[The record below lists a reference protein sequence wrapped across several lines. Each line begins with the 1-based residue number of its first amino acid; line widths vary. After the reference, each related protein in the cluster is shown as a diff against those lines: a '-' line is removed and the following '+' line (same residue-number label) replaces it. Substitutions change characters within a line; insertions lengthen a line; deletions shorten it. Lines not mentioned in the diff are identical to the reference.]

1 MSHRFREPFFTGAAA
16 RRGYH
21 HGNLKDALV
30 EAARVL
36 IAERGATGFTLA
48 EAAKLAGV
56 TPAAPYRHF
65 NDRNALI
72 CELAR
77 RGFDAF
83 GARLAQ
89 AWDDGRPSPIAA
101 LWRMGEAYLEFARE
115 EPGFYAA
122 MFGDARILC
131 EEPAIASSRAA
142 LDALRAAAATVLGGT
157 GASGADG
164 RQLGAQIWAVA
175 HGVASLANAG
185 HFVDAAQEGD
195 PKAILGASVAALI
208 EKALRDQPRTN
219 VK

>member
-1 MSHRFREPFFTGAAA
+1 MIHRHRAPFFAAAA

-21 HGNLKDALV
+21 HGALKDALV
-30 EAARVL
+30 EAARAL
-36 IAERGATGFTLA
+36 IAERGAAGFTLA

-56 TPAAPYRHF
+56 TAAAPYRHF

-83 GARLAQ
+83 GARLDA
-89 AWDDGRPSPIAA
+89 AWGAGLPSPIAA
-101 LWRMGEAYLEFARE
+101 LWRMGEAYLDFARE

-122 MFGDARILC
+122 MFGDARILSQA
-131 EEPAIASSRAA
+131 PAMASGVAA
-142 LDALRAAAATVLGGT
+142 LDALRNAAAAVLGGT
-157 GASGADG
+157 GASGADE
-164 RQLGAQIWAVA
+164 RRLAAQIWAVA
-175 HGVASLANAG
+175 HGVASLASAG
-185 HFVDAAQEGD
+185 HFVDAAEGDD

-208 EKALRDQPRTN
+208 ERALRNQTREK

>member
-1 MSHRFREPFFTGAAA
+1 MTHRFREPFLAAAAA

-21 HGNLKDALV
+21 HGSLKDALV

-36 IAERGATGFTLA
+36 IAERGAAGFTLA

-56 TPAAPYRHF
+56 TAAAPYRHF

-83 GARLAQ
+83 GAGLVE
-89 AWDDGRPSPIAA
+89 AWDKGRPSPIAA
-101 LWRMGEAYLEFARE
+101 LWRMGEAYLDFARL

-131 EEPAIASSRAA
+131 EAPAIASSMAA
-142 LDALRAAAATVLGGT
+142 LDALRNAAAAVLGGT

-185 HFVDAAQEGD
+185 HFVDAARDGD
-195 PKAILGASVAALI
+195 PKAILGESVAALI
-208 EKALRDQPRTN
+208 EKALRDQPRAN